1 MRNLFLLLIFVS
13 TSVAFV
19 CRKPTSLKYFAGHR
33 SPKLWKVHDVA
44 IKPVRAH
51 AISIDHTVLPPI
63 IKPIQ
68 SVCGVS
74 VITAALMY
82 NLYQS
87 SIRTTRTAP
96 HVNSLGSPPN
106 SHEKNLDIAQASKEF
121 ISRFLIRHLPRMP
134 KFLKSHNGDDA
145 LSLEQWNICNLA
157 QVEEISKEYDRY
169 RFQIPSHAGSRIKLD
184 IAQEV
189 RKAFV
194 SVLCKLLLISSS
206 FHLVAALRCR
216 RERSDPQGRLLLG
229 IAA

>member
-1 MRNLFLLLIFVS
+1 MMRRLFLLLIFVS

-33 SPKLWKVHDVA
+33 SPKLWKVHDVT

-87 SIRTTRTAP
+87 SIRTTRTAS
-96 HVNSLGSPPN
+96 HVNSVG
-106 SHEKNLDIAQASKEF
+106 SHEKSLDIAQASKEF

-134 KFLKSHNGDDA
+134 NFLKSHNGDDA
-145 LSLEQWNICNLA
+145 LSLEKWNICNLA

-169 RFQIPSHAGSRIKLD
+169 RFQIPSHLGSRIKLD

-206 FHLVAALRCR
+206 FHLVAALLCRC
-216 RERSDPQGRLLLG
+216 ERSDPQ
-229 IAA
+229 